1 MIISVTKQQVQGASW
16 KKTGCPTLLKNNKER
31 GNQMEFSRCLAG
43 TPFITNIAVYKAG
56 SVLDEGAL
64 VCLTVDTGSLQGV
77 AISVAT
83 TTAAN
88 DNEVGVTQIS
98 SSRATASQE
107 NYALN
112 SHYFA
117 MPSNGIPANTT
128 ASAASAMQFLPVMMN
143 PGALYYA
150 LYSETTGA
158 TSTGDA
164 KSVGITASV
173 GTSVVLGSSGVDHC
187 GGWLF
192 TSAVNNTAGTAPTF
206 SGSLRYVT
214 TTAASDTYGLATA
227 LNISVDGVTLVVS
240 QPQRKLT
247 VISSG
252 GNHLRSHGAGT
263 AGKIAQSL
271 MIHENFISHAQ
282 APHHPLRF
290 RVDNGLDGLTKV
302 RIWSEVALTNSAYV
316 SDVLG

>member
-1 MIISVTKQQVQGASW
+1 MD
-16 KKTGCPTLLKNNKER
+16 L
-31 GNQMEFSRCLAG
+31 SRCISG
-43 TPFITNIAVYKAG
+43 MTPFITNIAVYKAG
-56 SVLDEGAL
+56 SVLDEGAV
-64 VCLTVDTGSLQGV
+64 VCLTADTGSLQGV
-77 AISVAT
+77 VISVAT

-98 SSRATASQE
+98 SSRASAAQE

-112 SHYFA
+112 SHYFG
-117 MPSNGIPANTT
+117 MPSDGIPDLTT
-128 ASAASAMQFLPVMMN
+128 ASGGTAMQFMPVCIN
-143 PGALYYA
+143 PDALYFA
-150 LYSETTGA
+150 LYSETTA
-158 TSTGDA
+158 TTSTGDA
-164 KSVGITASV
+164 KTLGVSATV

-192 TSAVNNTAGTAPTF
+192 SSAVNNTAGAAPTF

-214 TTAASDTYGLATA
+214 TTAASDTFGLATA
-227 LNISVDGVTLVVS
+227 MNVSTDSVMLVVS

-252 GNHLRSHGAGT
+252 GNFLRSHGAGT

-271 MIHENFISHAQ
+271 LIHENYISHSQ

-290 RVDNGLDGLTKV
+290 RVDNGLDGLTRV
-302 RIWSEVALTNSAYV
+302 RIWSEVALTNHAYANDAV
-316 SDVLG
+316 A

>member
-1 MIISVTKQQVQGASW
+1 MD
-16 KKTGCPTLLKNNKER
+16 L
-31 GNQMEFSRCLAG
+31 SRCISG
-43 TPFITNIAVYKAG
+43 TTPLITNIAVYKAG
-56 SVLDEGAL
+56 SVLDEGAV
-64 VCLTVDTGSLQGV
+64 VCLTADTGSLQGV

-88 DNEVGVTQIS
+88 DNEVGVTQVS
-98 SSRATASQE
+98 SSRASAAQE
-107 NYALN
+107 NLALN

-117 MPSNGIPANTT
+117 IPTDGIPDLTT
-128 ASAASAMQFLPVMMN
+128 ASAGTAMQYLPVCIN
-143 PGALYYA
+143 PDALYFA
-150 LYSETTGA
+150 LYSETTA
-158 TSTGDA
+158 TTSTGDA
-164 KSVGITASV
+164 KTLGITAST
-173 GTSVVLGSSGVDHC
+173 GTSVILGSSGVDHC

-192 TSAVNNTAGTAPTF
+192 SSAVNGTAGTAPTF

-227 LNISVDGVTLVVS
+227 MNVSSDGVMLIVS

-252 GNHLRSHGAGT
+252 GNFLRSHGAGT

-271 MIHENFISHAQ
+271 LIHENYISHSQ

-290 RVDNGLDGLTKV
+290 AVDNGLDGLTRV
-302 RIWSEVALTNSAYV
+302 RIWSEVALTNHAYANDAV
-316 SDVLG
+316 A